1 MGQNHVYRVDVV
13 LTHLF
18 NFLTGTLWELNKDS
32 FLENNAYSCIVISWY
47 RTSFPPVWD

>member
-1 MGQNHVYRVDVV
+1 MGQNHVYKVDVV

-18 NFLTGTLWELNKDS
+18 NFLTGTKDS
-32 FLENNAYSCIVISWY
+32 FLENNAYSCVVISWY